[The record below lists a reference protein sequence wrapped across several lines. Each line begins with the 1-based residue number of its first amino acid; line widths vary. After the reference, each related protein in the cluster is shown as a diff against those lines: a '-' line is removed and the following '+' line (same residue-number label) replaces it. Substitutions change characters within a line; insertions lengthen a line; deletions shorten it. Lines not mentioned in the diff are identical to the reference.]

1 MSASLRWV
9 SREVALAIHARMLL
23 LYGGEPGVRDEGLLE
38 SALAAPQQRHAYE
51 EADIPALAAS
61 YAYALSR
68 NHPFFDGNKRCSLII
83 AEVFL
88 GLNGWR
94 LECEE
99 AEAAH
104 VALAL
109 AAGRLP
115 EADLV
120 LWFKAAAKRIRPTAR
135 RRKAQAT
142 KPRRRPSS

>member
-1 MSASLRWV
+1 
-9 SREVALAIHARMLL
+9 MLL
-23 LYGGEPGVRDEGLLE
+23 LFGGEPGVRDEGLLE

-51 EADIPALAAS
+51 ASDIPTLAAS

-68 NHPFFDGNKRCSLII
+68 NHPFLDGNKRCSLII
-83 AEVFL
+83 AETFL

-94 LECEE
+94 LECVE

-115 EADLV
+115 EADLTF
-120 LWFKAAAKRIRPTAR
+120 WFKAAAKPLRPPAR
-135 RRKAQAT
+135 RSKAPAS
-142 KPRRRPSS
+142 KPRRRRSS

>member
-1 MSASLRWV
+1 MSRSPRWV
-9 SREVALAIHARMLL
+9 SRQLALAIHAQTLL
-23 LYGGEPGVRDEGLLE
+23 LHGGTPGVRDEGLLE
-38 SALAAPQQRHAYE
+38 SALAAPQQRHAYDP
-51 EADIPALAAS
+51 ADIPTLAAI
-61 YAYALSR
+61 YAFALSR
-68 NHPFFDGNKRCSLII
+68 NHAFVDGNKRCSLII
-83 AEVFL
+83 AGVFL

-120 LWFKAAAKRIRPTAR
+120 AWFGAAASKAPPATRGRSKPVTKRT
-135 RRKAQAT
+135 RK
-142 KPRRRPSS
+142 R